1 MKTFTAWPTHFFR
14 STSCCSSSVLQLL
27 ARTQWKLPWYV
38 WLCFYCALLVVL
50 EEWRNEGETNILQ
63 CDNAQPDATKNS
75 FNTSSIWVRWFCH
88 CLSHVL
94 KWCPTHGGPALS
106 FFLECNWIWV
116 EVILMI
122 FSFADKRPHTWKALL
137 LSHKVVVSSVS
148 AAWFQMAT
156 LCRTSPE
163 DGQRYN
169 VRMCVDSHAA
179 VPRAKVTNLLS
190 KSLAN
195 LDPPS
200 AQQT

>member
-1 MKTFTAWPTHFFR
+1 
-14 STSCCSSSVLQLL
+14 
-27 ARTQWKLPWYV
+27 
-38 WLCFYCALLVVL
+38 
-50 EEWRNEGETNILQ
+50 
-63 CDNAQPDATKNS
+63 
-75 FNTSSIWVRWFCH
+75 
-88 CLSHVL
+88 
-94 KWCPTHGGPALS
+94 
-106 FFLECNWIWV
+106 
-116 EVILMI
+116 MI